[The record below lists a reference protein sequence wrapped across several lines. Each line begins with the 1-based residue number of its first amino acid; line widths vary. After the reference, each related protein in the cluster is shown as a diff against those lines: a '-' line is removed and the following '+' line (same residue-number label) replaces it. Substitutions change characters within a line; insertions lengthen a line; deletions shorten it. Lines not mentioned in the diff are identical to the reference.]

1 MRISE
6 VTRRGRVG
14 GTMNNS
20 RDQPVM
26 SRKLGWRPSSRH
38 SLALLGGPLLLRM
51 LPASR
56 FSGMAVG
63 ACGSQRAPP
72 RVAML
77 IPCVFQGGDPQ
88 LPGSLSTAGTGVNDN
103 RLRPIFRPAIDAD
116 QSRPETKWHRVRPLD
131 TLTPSSRRRSTL
143 ESDSHEQGQAA
154 HGPQLAVAAPAAAAR
169 NPTTD
174 TNAYTLHTKLHA
186 A

>member
-14 GTMNNS
+14 GIMNNS

-26 SRKLGWRPSSRH
+26 SRKFGWRPSSRH
-38 SLALLGGPLLLRM
+38 SLALLGGPLLCFPLR
-51 LPASR
+51 AS
-56 FSGMAVG
+56 VG
-63 ACGSQRAPP
+63 WLWACGSQRAPP

-77 IPCVFQGGDPQ
+77 IPCVFQGGTSPIAWV
-88 LPGSLSTAGTGVNDN
+88 PMSTAGTGVNDN
-103 RLRPIFRPAIDAD
+103 CLRPILRPAIDAD
-116 QSRPETKWHRVRPLD
+116 QSRLETKWHRVRPLD

-143 ESDSHEQGQAA
+143 ESDPHEQGQAA
-154 HGPQLAVAAPAAAAR
+154 HVRSSQSQHPQPQPATR